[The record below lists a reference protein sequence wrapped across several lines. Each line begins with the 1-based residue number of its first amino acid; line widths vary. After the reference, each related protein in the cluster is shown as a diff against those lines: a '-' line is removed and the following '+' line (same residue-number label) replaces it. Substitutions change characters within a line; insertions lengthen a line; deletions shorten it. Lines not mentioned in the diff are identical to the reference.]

1 MNTTALSRIAG
12 LDLSAFAGPWLLHEG
27 RVKALQAK
35 VAGMVSGTAT
45 PQARVR
51 DDHGA
56 DHEDSYALVGGVA
69 VIKVVGLLT
78 KYPSPC
84 RELDEWFGFCPT
96 LPIMAALNEAIVDER
111 VKEIA
116 FVIDSPGGMV
126 AGTSELAEAIAVA
139 DQIKPC
145 RAIVSDLAASG
156 GYYIASQC
164 RSIACNAMGEVGCIG
179 VYTVLV
185 DDSKFYE
192 SLGVEFTVISSGGVK
207 GLGADGKVTE
217 EFKDDQKR
225 GVLAMY
231 EKFVADVARGREHA
245 GMTPDQ
251 ARQVG
256 DGRTWIAKQ
265 ALGLKLIDSI
275 ASAAD
280 ALSAINIQLSG
291 ANAPAV
297 TPAPQAASAAKSGTP
312 KVADSGDERIVM
324 NPKKR
329 AYLESVGLKTDAT
342 EDEATTFYNLLSA
355 EKQAEADAAAETED
369 TVVEE
374 TIAGAAK
381 TDKLAGTVNAET
393 KAIVTGAALP
403 DLIAACDGDK
413 ATAAD
418 YFVASMTVE
427 QAKAA
432 YGAVK
437 AANKAAAD
445 AQAET
450 ARLNYAKGG
459 QQPLPVAGAA
469 SQSAKTDDDF
479 AKITDPKARAKAEYA
494 ANFNDCHDRFYSEA
508 AYVGFRTAELRGQ
521 VSRK

>member
-1 MNTTALSRIAG
+1 MNTTALSRLAG
-12 LDLSAFAGPWLLHEG
+12 MDLSAFTGHWLMHES
-27 RVKALQAK
+27 RVKALNAK
-35 VAGMVSGTAT
+35 IAGVLSGAVA
-45 PQARVR
+45 PQARLR
-51 DDHGA
+51 DERGVE
-56 DHEDSYALVGGVA
+56 HEDSYAIVGGVA

-78 KYPSPC
+78 KYPMPC
-84 RELDEWFGFCPT
+84 PELDEWFGFCPT
-96 LPIMAALNEAIVDER
+96 LPIMEALNEAIADER
-111 VKEIA
+111 VKEVA
-116 FVIDSPGGMV
+116 FMIDSPGGMV

-139 DQIKPC
+139 DKIKPC

-179 VYTVLV
+179 VYAVLM

-217 EFKDDQKR
+217 EFKEDQKR

-231 EKFVADVARGREHA
+231 DKFVTDVARGREHA
-245 GMTPDQ
+245 GMTADQ
-251 ARQVG
+251 ARQLG

-280 ALSAINIQLSG
+280 ALSNINIQLSG

-297 TPAPQAASAAKSGTP
+297 TPAPQAASAASSGTP

-324 NPKKR
+324 DPKKR

-355 EKQAEADAAAETED
+355 EKQAEADAAADGEEATVDET
-369 TVVEE
+369 V
-374 TIAGAAK
+374 AGVAK
-381 TDKLAGTVNAET
+381 DGKLASTANIET
-393 KAIVTGAALP
+393 KAIATGSPLP

-413 ATAAD
+413 AVAAD
-418 YFVASMTVE
+418 YFVANMTVE

-437 AANKAAAD
+437 AAKAD
-445 AQAET
+445 AARAHFEASGQAALPLAGGTSQT
-450 ARLNYAKGG
+450 ATTNG
-459 QQPLPVAGAA
+459 
-469 SQSAKTDDDF
+469 
-479 AKITDPKARAKAEYA
+479 DPEATAKAEWSKMSA
-494 ANFNDCHDRFYSEA
+494 ADRLEWSDEPTYV
-508 AYVGFRTAELRGQ
+508 AYRKRQIARG
-521 VSRK
+521 K